1 MFLSD
6 HETSIDLL
14 YYDAIAETVVKC
26 VLECKEKP
34 IAIGIHGD
42 WGAGKSSVLA
52 MAEKQL
58 TANKKVLCLKFNGWQ
73 FQGFEDAKAA
83 LIESI
88 ITGLRDAKKDNE
100 GLQAKAAALLKRVDY
115 LKLAK
120 KGTPWV
126 FSLLTGIPHPEQVKD
141 AVSLLRGLFDAA
153 KGDLTIEKVKAAV
166 TEAESIFKPE
176 EEKKIPEQMRAFH
189 SEFKELIDVA
199 GIEKLVVL
207 IDDLDRCLPNTAIET
222 LEAIRLFLFAPKTA
236 FIIAADEAMIEYA
249 VKQHFPDLPTVAGPT
264 TYARYYLEKLIQ
276 VPFRIPALGYAE
288 TQTYV
293 TLVLAQG
300 ALGEENE
307 QFAKLLPRA
316 RQCLSQ
322 PWSASVLDH
331 SIAKECLFGNGSGDL
346 PQEISQAINLSQQ
359 ISRVLTDGTKGNPR
373 QIKRFLNSMLL
384 RNEIAIARGFG
395 SAIKQHVLAK
405 IMLAE
410 AFNVTFYDQL
420 TKATYGQSDG
430 KPKELAVLEKE
441 VRVEVG
447 EKSVDDEAGNAKAE
461 IPRDADDWIKSDWI
475 STWAKCDP
483 QLSGVDLRP
492 YMFVTRDKRSYF
504 GGAAGTSHLD
514 PIVDALL
521 GKELAV
527 KSVET
532 QLPKLNA
539 LEAEQVFEAV
549 QNRILQADDFSTRP
563 VGLIALAKSRPSLQR
578 RLLAF
583 IRDIPPSKVP
593 GWVMTGFEKV
603 FTDQTVKAEFA
614 TTITNWIEGG
624 QSKQLNA
631 AAKMASPKGQ
641 KKL

>member
-1 MFLSD
+1 
-6 HETSIDLL
+6 
-14 YYDAIAETVVKC
+14 
-26 VLECKEKP
+26 
-34 IAIGIHGD
+34 
-42 WGAGKSSVLA
+42 
-52 MAEKQL
+52 
-58 TANKKVLCLKFNGWQ
+58 
-73 FQGFEDAKAA
+73 
-83 LIESI
+83 
-88 ITGLRDAKKDNE
+88 
-100 GLQAKAAALLKRVDY
+100 
-115 LKLAK
+115 
-120 KGTPWV
+120 
-126 FSLLTGIPHPEQVKD
+126 
-141 AVSLLRGLFDAA
+141 
-153 KGDLTIEKVKAAV
+153 
-166 TEAESIFKPE
+166 
-176 EEKKIPEQMRAFH
+176 
-189 SEFKELIDVA
+189 
-199 GIEKLVVL
+199 
-207 IDDLDRCLPNTAIET
+207 
-222 LEAIRLFLFAPKTA
+222 
-236 FIIAADEAMIEYA
+236 
-249 VKQHFPDLPTVAGPT
+249 
-264 TYARYYLEKLIQ
+264 
-276 VPFRIPALGYAE
+276 
-288 TQTYV
+288 
-293 TLVLAQG
+293 
-300 ALGEENE
+300 
-307 QFAKLLPRA
+307 
-316 RQCLSQ
+316 
-322 PWSASVLDH
+322 
-331 SIAKECLFGNGSGDL
+331 
-346 PQEISQAINLSQQ
+346 
-359 ISRVLTDGTKGNPR
+359 
-373 QIKRFLNSMLL
+373 
-384 RNEIAIARGFG
+384 
-395 SAIKQHVLAK
+395 
-405 IMLAE
+405 
-410 AFNVTFYDQL
+410 
-420 TKATYGQSDG
+420 
-430 KPKELAVLEKE
+430 
-441 VRVEVG
+441 VEVG